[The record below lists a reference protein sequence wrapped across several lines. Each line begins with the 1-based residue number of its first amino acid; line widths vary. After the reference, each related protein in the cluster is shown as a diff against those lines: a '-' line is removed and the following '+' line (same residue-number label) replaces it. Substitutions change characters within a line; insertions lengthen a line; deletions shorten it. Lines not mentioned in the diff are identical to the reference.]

1 VICGLARVCDMLS
14 PSTDTAGLPKVY
26 RNGALVPRAA
36 SELKSQTDADVII
49 VGAGFTGVS
58 AALHLAEAGRKPLL
72 IEAQEV
78 GWGASGRN
86 FGQVVPYTKNSE
98 AHVLKHFGPVH
109 GPRLLEATANGPDL
123 VFELIKRLG
132 ISCSAT
138 RTGIL
143 FSAHSQDGLRGLQ
156 TRAEFWQKRG
166 APVGMLD
173 DAATATI
180 TGSQFYKAAMIDRRG
195 GVINPLAF
203 ACGMAQAA
211 INAGAVLH
219 TGARVLSMN
228 HTGSKWTLTTKDAVL
243 TTSEVIIATDAY
255 SDAFAPD
262 VRDAMI
268 PMRAYQLVSKPLGEN
283 VRRAI
288 LPEGQSMIDTR
299 RLFSGVRMHHDGRLH
314 VSLDGPVFSVG
325 QPHLTKAEKRV
336 RELYPLLGD
345 IEWEETWSGWV
356 GMTADHYPSLVKIGP
371 GCHAAMG
378 YNGRGIALATLFG
391 RELAR
396 HLTGTPA
403 GDLLVP
409 ITTPAK
415 MAAKPY
421 ARPLVGS
428 LMALYRVLDKVDDY
442 RLKQQRGT

>member
-1 VICGLARVCDMLS
+1 MLS
-14 PSTDTAGLPKVY
+14 PSTDSAGLPQVY
-26 RNGALVPRAA
+26 RNGAIVPRAA
-36 SELKSQTDADVII
+36 SGLKSQADADVII
-49 VGAGFTGVS
+49 VGAGFTGVA

-72 IEAQEV
+72 IEAREV

-98 AHVLKHFGPVH
+98 AHVLQHFGPVH
-109 GPRLLEATANGPDL
+109 GPRLIEATASGPDL
-123 VFELIKRLG
+123 VFELIGRLG
-132 ISCSAT
+132 ISCSAV

-143 FSAHSQDGLRGLQ
+143 FSAHSQSGLSGLQ
-156 TRAEFWQKRG
+156 KRAEFWQKRG
-166 APVGMLD
+166 APVEMLD
-173 DAATATI
+173 DAATAAI
-180 TGSQFYKAAMIDRRG
+180 TGSEFYEATMIDRRG
-195 GVINPLAF
+195 GVINPLAYV
-203 ACGMAQAA
+203 CGMAQAA
-211 INAGAVLH
+211 INAGTVLH
-219 TGARVLSMN
+219 TGTKVLSMSR
-228 HTGSKWTLTTKDAVL
+228 TGSRWTLTTKDAAL
-243 TTSEVIIATDAY
+243 TTSEVILATDAY

-262 VRDAMI
+262 IRDAMI

-314 VSLDGPVFSVG
+314 VSLDGPVFSAG
-325 QPHLTKAEKRV
+325 EPHRAKADKRV
-336 RELYPLLGD
+336 RELYPFLGEV
-345 IEWEETWSGWV
+345 EWDETWSGWV
-356 GMTADHYPSLVKIGP
+356 GMTADHYPRLVRIGP
-371 GCHAAMG
+371 GCFAAMG

-409 ITTPAK
+409 ISAPEK
-415 MAAKPY
+415 MSVKPF

-428 LMALYRVLDKVDDY
+428 LLALYRILDNVDDY
-442 RLKQQRGT
+442 RLRQQRNT